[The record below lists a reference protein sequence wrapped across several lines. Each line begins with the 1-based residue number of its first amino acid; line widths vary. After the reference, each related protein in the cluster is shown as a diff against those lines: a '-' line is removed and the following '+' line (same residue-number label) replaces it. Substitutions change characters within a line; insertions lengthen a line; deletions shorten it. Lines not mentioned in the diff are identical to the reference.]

1 MTADVHTLPSAA
13 RVEDDPLRRGFPSV
27 RGCPIELRPFLAPFE
42 VECLRA
48 IGEGCDSHSSV
59 HRRMIALGLLGPGI
73 TGNGILAIDRAMGR
87 LSTVRL
93 AKPPRY
99 LYDRGWKLYAAGRR
113 LLAQA
118 ADARDAAREG

>member
-73 TGNGILAIDRAMGR
+73 TGTGSWPSTGR
-87 LSTVRL
+87 WAVS
-93 AKPPRY
+93 APCGSPSPRY